1 MRKPRHCQAGAT
13 YHAIAR
19 ANRSEFILQT
29 DTVKEL
35 FLQTMVRAK
44 QHYRFEVISLCIMS
58 NHFHLMIKPGKDESI
73 SRVMQWILSVFA
85 IHYNKMFSLHGHVWY
100 DRFKS
105 KVINSLRQFVAT
117 FNYIA
122 NNPVVAG
129 LADEPAQYRYG
140 PYRLARDGPLG
151 SPIPP
156 IITIL
161 RKVTRTDGTLSR
173 LGSE

>member
-1 MRKPRHCQAGAT
+1 MRKPRHCRAGAT

-19 ANRSEFILQT
+19 ANRSEFILKT
-29 DTVKEL
+29 DEVKEL
-35 FLQTMVRAK
+35 FLQTVVRAK
-44 QHYRFEVISLCIMS
+44 KHYRFEVISLCIMS

-105 KVINSLRQFVAT
+105 KIVSSLRQFVAT
-117 FNYIA
+117 FQYIA

-129 LADEPAQYRYG
+129 LANKPEQYRYG
-140 PYRLARDGPLG
+140 PYRLARDGPLTRR
-151 SPIPP
+151 IPP
-156 IITIL
+156 IIIL
-161 RKVTRTDGTLSR
+161 RKAITANSGPSCLLVNR
-173 LGSE
+173 